1 MSAPIKNLDAI
12 LKKLGIRELNAMQ
25 KEAYEVILENPETII
40 LSPTGTGKTL
50 AFLLPLLEDLDR
62 TDDELQAMILVPSRE
77 LAMQIEQVARE
88 IGSGFK
94 INAVY
99 GGRSGSKDKAELKHS
114 PALLIGT
121 PGRVV

>member
-88 IGSGFK
+88 IGSGYK
-94 INAVY
+94 INAV
-99 GGRSGSKDKAELKHS
+99 
-114 PALLIGT
+114 
-121 PGRVV
+121 

>member
-1 MSAPIKNLDAI
+1 MSASIKNLDAI

-94 INAVY
+94 
-99 GGRSGSKDKAELKHS
+99 SKCCLWWTFW
-114 PALLIGT
+114 L
-121 PGRVV
+121 